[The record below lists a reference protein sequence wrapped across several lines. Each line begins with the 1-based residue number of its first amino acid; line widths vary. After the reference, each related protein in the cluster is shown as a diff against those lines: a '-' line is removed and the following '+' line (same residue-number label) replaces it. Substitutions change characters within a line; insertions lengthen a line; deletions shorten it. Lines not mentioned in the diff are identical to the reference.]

1 MNYINLRQFDKLCSF
16 MTGEQLSELLE
27 RFFDP
32 VTSGKNAL
40 LASFESQDVESI
52 RKNAHFMKGSS
63 SFLGMQSI
71 YDACQHISENLE
83 SNASPNFVKLASH
96 FENAW
101 VGSQEEVEAYVKEQM
116 QGK

>member
-1 MNYINLRQFDKLCSF
+1 MKYINLGQFDKLCGF
-16 MTGEQLSELLE
+16 MTKEQLLELLQ

-32 VTSGKNAL
+32 VTSGKNDL
-40 LASFESQDVESI
+40 LASFDKQDIESI

-71 YDACQHISENLE
+71 HDACQHIDESLQ
-83 SNASPNFVKLASH
+83 SNASPDFIELARD

-101 VGSQEEVEAYVKEQM
+101 IGSQQEMETYLK
-116 QGK
+116 G